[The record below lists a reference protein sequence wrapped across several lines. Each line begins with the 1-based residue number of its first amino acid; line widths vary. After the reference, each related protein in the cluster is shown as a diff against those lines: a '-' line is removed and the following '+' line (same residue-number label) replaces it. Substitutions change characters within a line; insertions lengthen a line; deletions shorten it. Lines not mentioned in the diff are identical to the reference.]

1 MGALVLELAE
11 FLPRNGGERGSVRL
25 TGGLCMREGSHP
37 TLIPLL
43 NYVFASGD
51 APDLHSA
58 RVEFVLNGAAYV
70 WHGDFSLVS
79 EELSNRTSGAR
90 FSSRAAIEAHL
101 AEQLQANGHTRAA
114 AFITPPPHIP
124 GREARPSAGTAPSA
138 DKLAAE
144 LAQYEQALTS
154 ALGAHDTATALYA
167 DLFPLLEAQEE
178 ASRKLIVKVKQLERH
193 YQAETAIGEFR
204 RLESSIQDR
213 ITAARQARQVEK
225 QVAELEKERE
235 GIAFID
241 ESLVVRSDAQEKQV
255 ETARQAYVQ
264 AEKVRKDAQ
273 ARLSQL
279 RPLRFWIAT
288 AVSIPVLVA
297 PMLLPLPYSEYIW
310 TAGAVLFMS
319 MPVAAFSS
327 LRKRSLSAEAE
338 SRQTAADNHRRDLE
352 LAELSYRQT
361 LMPFAARDTQHLRE
375 KAAQQAEWLA
385 RFEGATQDLAHLRKV
400 SGTDDTLKIH
410 SAQESAELAELE
422 QRCRE
427 LAPYRLSEPDRQN
440 VEAMVQE
447 LEGEARVQKE
457 AATEIRL
464 QCEQLAGGWSDLP
477 RLSERVAGLRLKL
490 AEWRRWEEAFQI
502 LKRVVDKLP
511 DIPDVPMAGPEV
523 RASALLVRL
532 TAGRWSKLHY
542 DPGTSEFK
550 LFDEQSGLWIHAD
563 RGNPA
568 IRSTV
573 DLAYRLCL
581 LEDEQLSIRL
591 PLCISE
597 PFDELPEA
605 MSAACASV
613 LTEVSQRRQV
623 VLLCRMAPAVRW
635 PEGAGLEAR

>member
-1 MGALVLELAE
+1 VGALVVEMAE
-11 FLPRNGGERGSVRL
+11 FLPRNGGERGTVRL
-25 TGGLCMREGSHP
+25 TGGLCLREGSHP
-37 TLIPLL
+37 TLLPLL

-70 WHGDFSLVS
+70 WQGDFSLES

-90 FSSRAAIEAHL
+90 FNNRAAIESHL
-101 AEQLQANGHTRAA
+101 AEQVQTNGHTRAA
-114 AFITPPPHIP
+114 AFLTPPPDVP
-124 GREARPSAGTAPSA
+124 GREAKPSAGTAPPSDA
-138 DKLAAE
+138 LAAE
-144 LAQYEQALTS
+144 LARYEQALTS

-193 YQAETAIGEFR
+193 YQAETAIEEFR
-204 RLESSIQDR
+204 RLESTIQDR

-225 QVAELEKERE
+225 QIAEYETERE
-235 GIAFID
+235 GITFID
-241 ESLVVRSDAQEKQV
+241 ELLVARADTQERQV
-255 ETARQAYVQ
+255 ETSRQAYIQ
-264 AEKVRKDAQ
+264 AEKVRKESHTRL
-273 ARLSQL
+273 ARL
-279 RPLRFWIAT
+279 RPLRWWIAT
-288 AVSIPVLVA
+288 AASIPVLVA
-297 PMLLPLPYSEYIW
+297 PVMLPLPYSEYIW
-310 TAGAVLFMS
+310 TVGAVLFMS
-319 MPVAAFSS
+319 MPVAVFSS
-327 LRKRSLSAEAE
+327 LRKRSLFADATA
-338 SRQTAADNHRRDLE
+338 RQTAADNCRRDLE

-361 LMPFAARDTQHLRE
+361 LMPFGARDTQHLRE
-375 KAAQQAEWLA
+375 KAGQQAEWLA
-385 RFEGATQDLAHLRKV
+385 RFENATQDLAHLRKV

-440 VEAMVQE
+440 VEQMVQE
-447 LEGEARVQKE
+447 LDGEARVQKE
-457 AATEIRL
+457 AAQEIRS
-464 QCEQLAGGWSDLP
+464 QCEHLAGGWSDLP

-490 AEWRRWEEAFQI
+490 AEWRRWEEAFKT

-523 RASALLVRL
+523 RASSFLARL
-532 TAGRWSKLHY
+532 TAGRWTRLHY
-542 DPGTSEFK
+542 DPGAAEFK
-550 LFDEQSGLWIHAD
+550 LFDEQGGMWIRAD

-581 LEDEQLSIRL
+581 LEDERLSMRL
-591 PLCISE
+591 PLFISE
-597 PFDELPEA
+597 PFEELPEA
-605 MSAACASV
+605 MSSACAGV